1 MIPKKSKFG
10 NKKVVV
16 DDYKFDSKAEAAY
29 YVMLRD
35 RGYSFMPIAGKYVA
49 MQKFIPIQSAVT
61 LKNGEKI
68 QAVRYKADF
77 VFYDGLNIEKVVDVK
92 GYQDSESKLKM
103 KMFAKEYGY
112 PVTFAKYDHRKGT
125 FEEMSC
131 FESLRRQNQRAK
143 ERREKKAVQNEEIA
157 QNNDELDVLNQETAN
172 SSKDSQNAT
181 DEISEPN
188 KETEEIK
195 EEESVKEAEVESPEV
210 DLGED
215 DPY

>member
-1 MIPKKSKFG
+1 MIPKKNKYG

-49 MQKFIPIQSAVT
+49 MQKFISIQSAVT

-103 KMFAKEYGY
+103 KMLG
-112 PVTFAKYDHRKGT
+112 
-125 FEEMSC
+125 
-131 FESLRRQNQRAK
+131 
-143 ERREKKAVQNEEIA
+143 
-157 QNNDELDVLNQETAN
+157 
-172 SSKDSQNAT
+172 SS
-181 DEISEPN
+181 
-188 KETEEIK
+188 
-195 EEESVKEAEVESPEV
+195 
-210 DLGED
+210 
-215 DPY
+215 

>member
-1 MIPKKSKFG
+1 M
-10 NKKVVV
+10 
-16 DDYKFDSKAEAAY
+16 
-29 YVMLRD
+29 
-35 RGYSFMPIAGKYVA
+35 
-49 MQKFIPIQSAVT
+49 IPIQSAVT

-131 FESLRRQNQRAK
+131 FESLRRQNQQAK

-157 QNNDELDVLNQETAN
+157 RNNDESDVLNQETAN

-181 DEISEPN
+181 DEILEPN
-188 KETEEIK
+188 KEAEEIE
-195 EEESVKEAEVESPEV
+195 EEESVKEAEVESSEV

>member
-1 MIPKKSKFG
+1 MIPKKNKFG

-143 ERREKKAVQNEEIA
+143 ERREKKAVQNEEFA
-157 QNNDELDVLNQETAN
+157 QNNDEPDVLNQESAN

-181 DEISEPN
+181 DEILEPN
-188 KETEEIK
+188 KG
-195 EEESVKEAEVESPEV
+195 A
-210 DLGED
+210 
-215 DPY
+215 

>member
-49 MQKFIPIQSAVT
+49 IPIQSAVT

-143 ERREKKAVQNEEIA
+143 ERREKKAVQNEEFA
-157 QNNDELDVLNQETAN
+157 QNNDELDVLNQESAN

-181 DEISEPN
+181 DEILEPN
-188 KETEEIK
+188 KEAEEIGK
-195 EEESVKEAEVESPEV
+195 EEPAKETEVESPEV

-215 DPY
+215 DRY